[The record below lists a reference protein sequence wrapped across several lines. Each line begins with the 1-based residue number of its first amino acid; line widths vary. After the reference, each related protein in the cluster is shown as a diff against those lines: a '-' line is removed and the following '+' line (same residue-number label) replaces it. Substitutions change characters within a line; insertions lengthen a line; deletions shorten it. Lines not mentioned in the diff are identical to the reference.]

1 MPKDAYYFSHDAN
14 AHTDPKILKLRMALG
29 WEGYGIYWAIIENL
43 RCQENYSI
51 CESEFM
57 FLTLSLAIDEAKL
70 KQVLSKC
77 LEVNL
82 LQVIDSKV
90 LSPSLLKRM
99 EKADEI
105 RNKRKIAGAK
115 GGKAKANAKATL
127 KQNSS
132 IKGKEKKGKEIKE
145 DIKDSLSDDKSSDA
159 ADWLKKANPV
169 YLRDCEN
176 FYKILM
182 EKDKITKSQNWKTK
196 TWHDGFRLLIESDG
210 IDYDKEFKPVMNF
223 YIKNI
228 GKQFCPEAYSPT
240 TVRTKWVKLRD
251 YMNKEKNKS
260 NSNLS
265 TRP

>member
-132 IKGKEKKGKEIKE
+132 IKGKERKGKEIKE
-145 DIKDSLSDDKSSDA
+145 DIKNKQ
-159 ADWLKKANPV
+159 
-169 YLRDCEN
+169 
-176 FYKILM
+176 KIFTPPQLH
-182 EKDKITKSQNWKTK
+182 EVSQYC
-196 TWHDGFRLLIESDG
+196 IERKNG
-210 IDYDKEFKPVMNF
+210 IDAQKFIDHYSANGWMRGKNK
-223 YIKNI
+223 IKDW
-228 GKQFCPEAYSPT
+228 KAC
-240 TVRTKWVKLRD
+240 VRTWEGNQQNQQQQTNEPQI
-251 YMNKEKNKS
+251 Y
-260 NSNLS
+260 LS
-265 TRP
+265 